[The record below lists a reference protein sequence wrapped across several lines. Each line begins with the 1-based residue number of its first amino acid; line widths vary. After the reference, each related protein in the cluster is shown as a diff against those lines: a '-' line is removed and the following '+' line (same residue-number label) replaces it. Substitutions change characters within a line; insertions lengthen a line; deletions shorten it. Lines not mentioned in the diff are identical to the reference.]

1 MFGFSGPDWFV
12 ALVLVIAFAL
22 SFSISLLFDWSK
34 LLRFEKKETSIG
46 VLVSVIFSIALSV
59 LLTLF
64 ILILT
69 EPIFNAFY

>member
-12 ALVLVIAFAL
+12 VTILIIAFAL

-34 LLRFEKKETSIG
+34 ILRFEKKETTIG
-46 VLVSVIFSIALSV
+46 ILVSVVFSIALSV
-59 LLTLF
+59 LLTFF

-69 EPIFNAFY
+69 NPIFNAF